1 MASVSA
7 ERAAAFG
14 GSLAEGEREDAGQQP
29 PGGGGQHP
37 GQPAG
42 PPQGDRRVAGEQR
55 AVQAGQPG
63 VMGTN
68 RPAVAIQPGT
78 ASSGRAPALS
88 SGPSSSVTPMNSG
101 SSMRIWTRSAQAC
114 SSPLRTSLPTMRTAG
129 TTGAA
134 MLVMPPAL
142 RGPAAGRPL
151 PGPARPGAL
160 TAAADRAT
168 APRPAA

>member
-78 ASSGRAPALS
+78 ASSGRAVALS
-88 SGPSSSVTPMNSG
+88 TQTAMPCASTSI
-101 SSMRIWTRSAQAC
+101 SMRFQTRVSRPMC
-114 SSPLRTSLPTMRTAG
+114 SGTSSPTPAYNAATMTAVSAS
-129 TTGAA
+129 AA
-134 MLVMPPAL
+134 T
-142 RGPAAGRPL
+142 R
-151 PGPARPGAL
+151 
-160 TAAADRAT
+160 
-168 APRPAA
+168 RPAAAISQDGSGLR